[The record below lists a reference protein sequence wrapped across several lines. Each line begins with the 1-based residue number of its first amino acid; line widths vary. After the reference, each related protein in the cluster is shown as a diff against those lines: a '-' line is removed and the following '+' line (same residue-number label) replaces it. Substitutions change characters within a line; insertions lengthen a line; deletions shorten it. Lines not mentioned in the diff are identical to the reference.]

1 MADGHG
7 VIERPSRRKEATMGL
22 LWQRITAY
30 LLLEEEEDSMA
41 LGREAEVSRRAIAL
55 SEWPGGAALVR
66 SRRYDAPT
74 T

>member
-1 MADGHG
+1 
-7 VIERPSRRKEATMGL
+7 MGL